1 MSAPRLI
8 VLTGMDG
15 AGKTLQAQRLVR
27 HLVGHGLAA
36 EYLWCRGRNLLSL
49 PFIVLGRRL
58 HRAPTTHHDL
68 RDDDGRR
75 REAAYQ
81 HKKTG
86 LLRRNPL
93 VRGAWTFAVLTERLV
108 ELSVR
113 VRAALSRAN
122 VVVCDRYL
130 FDSLV
135 DLATD
140 LGEPPEVAAQRLRR
154 WYCRLLPQPETVAL
168 LDLDPETA
176 YARKPD
182 IPSLSYLA
190 ARRALYQGFA
200 QAAGWTLIDAAARPD
215 TVTRAL
221 LAATHPAPAATGHM
235 THDTW

>member
-1 MSAPRLI
+1 
-8 VLTGMDG
+8 
-15 AGKTLQAQRLVR
+15 
-27 HLVGHGLAA
+27 
-36 EYLWCRGRNLLSL
+36 LL
-49 PFIVLGRRL
+49 
-58 HRAPTTHHDL
+58 
-68 RDDDGRR
+68 
-75 REAAYQ
+75 
-81 HKKTG
+81 
-86 LLRRNPL
+86 RNPL